1 MKLRAKQILNLFVV
15 IYVTASSALAEDAVD
30 KYQNVVGD
38 LADIHFLH
46 FAGNNSFSDKALRKA
61 LWGDVRFLSACQ
73 ASAPLN
79 IYLRQIGESLL
90 AGYVASGFPE
100 AKVNVSVSDHASN
113 VLVQISEG
121 IRYTAGIVQV
131 DGAVTIPA
139 QVLRNALVTDPRGD
153 VVLTTSDSGRT
164 GEEWLDDF
172 RCRFMLGGPLW
183 QEGFP
188 VNFSE
193 ETKSMLQGFVIQTL
207 FNLGYPSAT
216 VRTEIVKR
224 GNTANLHIRV
234 ENEGPLASIARVEV
248 TGNSINSTEQIVET
262 IGLASRQGA
271 SFVPLNTICKRLWR
285 SSRFSSFS
293 AVLREIPGHQDSYVL
308 HIEVKETPG
317 LPSLSKENQR
327 LTDTLARSSEWL
339 DSYLQNGGHIM
350 VAGTFKDG
358 LDVPAILKES
368 TLKIVLS
375 SSGAELMLQYKTG
388 TNAVCSLG
396 FDLEADRFVMFSDA
410 LQQKYEL
417 VARRSWTPIFKF
429 KLLPQGTNANMSV
442 DYQVSSIPDDGHKP
456 PSFAQL
462 AISPTTLLLLASRNN
477 VTNSFDHG
485 VLTVSSYES
494 VLKFDE
500 STGQLLQITSTS
512 TNGVFNIT
520 FADEPSRHLFDETK
534 RRIENYRNICVPDDR
549 ISSFFEMLSD
559 IIFKEPKVAGAT
571 LPEMPEELKVRRSN
585 AIEHYWK
592 QKPFAGF
599 DSLFSNNQILIT
611 NQQEAFNIPPD
622 FQATVSD
629 PLQSVFTS
637 LVKLICS
644 QYATGIEDTYP
655 TGAWP
660 ASLFRG
666 VALIGASNISQSNLN
681 IETLYD
687 SPQIGPLGCL
697 AATFL
702 LIPFQNGQSARFA
715 FQGLQH
721 LQTSD
726 FDRDCELLLT
736 KDSKEESLVLTML
749 QAFGHLSLEDR
760 KVLVEAC
767 DKRYQTEILQIG
779 NVFETTNLVSSRD
792 ALLQALNLIWETNLR
807 ESVDDTLCDTLNMY
821 DPALVATK
829 GIHLPRIA

>member
-1 MKLRAKQILNLFVV
+1 
-15 IYVTASSALAEDAVD
+15 
-30 KYQNVVGD
+30 
-38 LADIHFLH
+38 
-46 FAGNNSFSDKALRKA
+46 
-61 LWGDVRFLSACQ
+61 
-73 ASAPLN
+73 
-79 IYLRQIGESLL
+79 
-90 AGYVASGFPE
+90 
-100 AKVNVSVSDHASN
+100 
-113 VLVQISEG
+113 
-121 IRYTAGIVQV
+121 
-131 DGAVTIPA
+131 
-139 QVLRNALVTDPRGD
+139 
-153 VVLTTSDSGRT
+153 
-164 GEEWLDDF
+164 
-172 RCRFMLGGPLW
+172 
-183 QEGFP
+183 
-188 VNFSE
+188 
-193 ETKSMLQGFVIQTL
+193 
-207 FNLGYPSAT
+207 
-216 VRTEIVKR
+216 
-224 GNTANLHIRV
+224 
-234 ENEGPLASIARVEV
+234 
-248 TGNSINSTEQIVET
+248 
-262 IGLASRQGA
+262 
-271 SFVPLNTICKRLWR
+271 
-285 SSRFSSFS
+285 
-293 AVLREIPGHQDSYVL
+293 VL

-571 LPEMPEELKVRRSN
+571 LP
-585 AIEHYWK
+585 
-592 QKPFAGF
+592 
-599 DSLFSNNQILIT
+599 
-611 NQQEAFNIPPD
+611 
-622 FQATVSD
+622 
-629 PLQSVFTS
+629 
-637 LVKLICS
+637 
-644 QYATGIEDTYP
+644 
-655 TGAWP
+655 
-660 ASLFRG
+660 
-666 VALIGASNISQSNLN
+666 
-681 IETLYD
+681 
-687 SPQIGPLGCL
+687 
-697 AATFL
+697 
-702 LIPFQNGQSARFA
+702 
-715 FQGLQH
+715 
-721 LQTSD
+721 
-726 FDRDCELLLT
+726 
-736 KDSKEESLVLTML
+736 
-749 QAFGHLSLEDR
+749 
-760 KVLVEAC
+760 
-767 DKRYQTEILQIG
+767 
-779 NVFETTNLVSSRD
+779 
-792 ALLQALNLIWETNLR
+792 
-807 ESVDDTLCDTLNMY
+807 
-821 DPALVATK
+821 
-829 GIHLPRIA
+829 